1 MTDPTFWPPGNLGGP
16 AVTPPSKMGGSEKS
30 TLGCLAIFL
39 APIALIVLVLIVGA
53 IWTGVSGGSKDEPY
67 DPNWSGE
74 AITQCE
80 DLVKESLK
88 APSTAEFDSSASGFG
103 TWTVT
108 GTVDS
113 ENSFGAMLRS
123 EFQCTVVVSGDSIKR
138 RLDYLE

>member
-1 MTDPTFWPPGNLGGP
+1 MNTLEPGQFK
-16 AVTPPSKMGGSEKS
+16 PPSVAAGNDARKWLYVGIG
-30 TLGCLAIFL
+30 LA
-39 APIALIVLVLIVGA
+39 VVIVG
-53 IWTGVSGGSKDEPY
+53 GLVVSSMGSDREPY
-67 DPNWSGE
+67 DPNNSYE
-74 AITQCE
+74 AIAQCE
-80 DLVKESLK
+80 DLVTENLK

-108 GTVDS
+108 GTVDA